1 MRAVPRRNIALVGV
15 PNSGKTTLFN
25 ALTGARKKVANY
37 PGVTVEPTVGILA
50 NHAEA
55 IALVD
60 LPGVYSLSPK
70 SSDEEITS
78 AALKGELG
86 NVPPINGIVLI
97 LDATNLEKGS
107 FCFHSWWRSKNRC
120 SSH

>member
-1 MRAVPRRNIALVGV
+1 MRAVPHSYIALVGV

-50 NHAEA
+50 DHAEA
-55 IALVD
+55 VAVVD

-70 SSDEEITS
+70 SSDEELTT
-78 AALKGELG
+78 AALRGVLRTI
-86 NVPPINGIVLI
+86 PPFDGIVLI

-107 FCFHSWWRSKNRC
+107 SCFRNWLHSRCRC